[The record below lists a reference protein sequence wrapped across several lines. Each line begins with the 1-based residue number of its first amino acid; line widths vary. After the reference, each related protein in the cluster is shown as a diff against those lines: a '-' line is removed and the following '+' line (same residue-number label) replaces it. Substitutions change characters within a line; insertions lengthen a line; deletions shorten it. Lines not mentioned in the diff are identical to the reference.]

1 MHWIGPIQGLWV
13 LLGLHLWHWLKS
25 WWQNRLPL
33 KKKTVKRKKKNPIQ
47 ISSSGSLYPFPAW
60 HSVYQSIDYIHISL
74 YFSFHSS
81 AILTTLHVRSWFQ
94 KLAASSKLK
103 SVPPMGAPK
112 AEETPDAAPPA
123 TKSRISWSFLNAE

>member
-33 KKKTVKRKKKNPIQ
+33 KKKTVKRKTKTHTNQ
-47 ISSSGSLYPFPAW
+47 FLGLLYPFLAW